1 MFHYPRQEA
10 STHGYLWY
18 WIKDMVHRLVI
29 RSAVKRAKHIFVT
42 SEFTKKDV
50 HETLSVPNSK
60 MTVTYQAPF
69 GVENISI
76 LEKES
81 VLQKYFI
88 KKPYI
93 MYVGAAYPHKNL
105 NALLDAWKIFQR
117 KYGREYELVFA
128 GKENFFYQK
137 LQQTL
142 KEKNYTDVRYIGL
155 VSDEDLMLLYKHA
168 KLFVFPSLYEGFGIP
183 PLEAMVQNLPVVSS
197 NVSCMPE
204 VLQDAALYFDPTN
217 TEEMA
222 DVLYKGISDEP
233 IRSKLQE
240 NGQKL
245 LSKYSW
251 KVLAGQTQK
260 IYIEILK

>member
-1 MFHYPRQEA
+1 
-10 STHGYLWY
+10 
-18 WIKDMVHRLVI
+18 
-29 RSAVKRAKHIFVT
+29 
-42 SEFTKKDV
+42 
-50 HETLSVPNSK
+50 
-60 MTVTYQAPF
+60 
-69 GVENISI
+69 
-76 LEKES
+76 
-81 VLQKYFI
+81 
-88 KKPYI
+88 
-93 MYVGAAYPHKNL
+93 
-105 NALLDAWKIFQR
+105 
-117 KYGREYELVFA
+117 
-128 GKENFFYQK
+128 
-137 LQQTL
+137 
-142 KEKNYTDVRYIGL
+142 
-155 VSDEDLMLLYKHA
+155 
-168 KLFVFPSLYEGFGIP
+168 
-183 PLEAMVQNLPVVSS
+183 MVQNLPVVSS